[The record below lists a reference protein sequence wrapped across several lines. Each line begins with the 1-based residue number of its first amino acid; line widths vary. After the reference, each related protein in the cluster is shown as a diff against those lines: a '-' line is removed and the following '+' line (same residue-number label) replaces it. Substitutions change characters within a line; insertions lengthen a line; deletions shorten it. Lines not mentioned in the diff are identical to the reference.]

1 MCTVLAEGPGD
12 SLGSVTSVAMA
23 TASRV
28 VNCWL
33 LRLMVGAIGHRI
45 GAFPQAVLWGCL
57 APSRHSAV
65 G

>member
-1 MCTVLAEGPGD
+1 MLAEGPGD

-28 VNCWL
+28 VNWWL
-33 LRLMVGAIGHRI
+33 LRLMVGAIGHCC
-45 GAFPQAVLWGCL
+45 AFPQAVLWGCL